1 MTKGESDLSYCN
13 AAPSSLSSS
22 CFSREGR
29 QELPRQEQRWVQYFS
44 NYASAQAWF
53 IAEKRLEIDV
63 LGSIA
68 PGARAS
74 DKLSTQDQI
83 RGTPNLF
90 SRTLS
95 CCNLLLSLLLL
106 GLSPAPG
113 AQTNPQGVHPED
125 SLSLRPND
133 ALNRAAFDHFYN
145 LDYDR
150 AVQEFAQV
158 LQRHPDDPFA
168 VNHLLTVVLFRELY
182 RMGALNTGE
191 YANDSFIRTAHRPAD
206 PKVKQQI
213 QDLVQRALQLEEK
226 ALNANSKD
234 VEALYARGVTRAQ
247 FATYTAMV
255 ERAWFSAL
263 RNALGARHDHERVL
277 ELSPAETPAK
287 LIVGAHN
294 YVMGSLP
301 LALRA
306 SVTVLGI
313 GGNKEKGLKYLD
325 ECAQGT
331 GDTSTDAKILLVLF
345 LRREHRYQE
354 ALLIARGLL
363 QSYPRD
369 VLMALEEGNLL
380 RAAGNNADAA
390 AIYRRVW
397 QGGREGRYD
406 GLHYEIAAL
415 SLGDLLRSQKDYANA
430 VVAYEQVKEA
440 AQPDPEVLQKAD
452 LAAGEV
458 YDVQGKRDLAIKKYQ
473 AVLATDPGT
482 GFAGTANRHLKER
495 YREE

>member
-1 MTKGESDLSYCN
+1 
-13 AAPSSLSSS
+13 
-22 CFSREGR
+22 
-29 QELPRQEQRWVQYFS
+29 
-44 NYASAQAWF
+44 
-53 IAEKRLEIDV
+53 
-63 LGSIA
+63 
-68 PGARAS
+68 
-74 DKLSTQDQI
+74 
-83 RGTPNLF
+83 LF

-95 CCNLLLSLLLL
+95 HCHLLLCLLFL
-106 GLSPAPG
+106 GFPFPAAP
-113 AQTNPQGVHPED
+113 AQTNANGPHPED
-125 SLSLRPND
+125 SLSFRPND
-133 ALNRAAFDHFYN
+133 PLNRSAFDHFYN

-150 AVQEFAQV
+150 AVEEFDQV

-168 VNHLLTVVLFRELY
+168 VNHLLTAVLFRELY

-191 YANDSFIRTAHRPAD
+191 YANDSFIRTAHRSAD

-226 ALNANSKD
+226 ALSANSKD

-263 RNALGARHDHERVL
+263 RNAVGARRDHERVL
-277 ELSPAETPAK
+277 ELAPGDVPAK

-306 SVTVLGI
+306 SVTLLGI
-313 GGNKEKGLKYLD
+313 GGNKEKGLKYLG

-331 GDTSTDAKILLVLF
+331 DETSADAKILLVLF

-354 ALLIARGLL
+354 ALPIARGLI

-369 VLMALEEGNLL
+369 VLLALEEGNLL
-380 RAAGNNADAA
+380 RAAGNNQDAA
-390 AIYRRVW
+390 AVYRKVW
-397 QGGREGRYD
+397 QDGQEHRYG

-415 SLGDLLRSQKDYANA
+415 SLGDLLRSQKDYAGA
-430 VVAYEQVKEA
+430 VAAYEQLNEV
-440 AQPDPEVLQKAD
+440 AQPDPEVVQKTNI
-452 LAAGEV
+452 AAGEV
-458 YDVQGKRDLAIKKYQ
+458 YDLLGKRDLAIKKYQ
-473 AVLATDPGT
+473 AVIATDPGSA
-482 GFAGTANRHLKER
+482 FAATANQRLKEP